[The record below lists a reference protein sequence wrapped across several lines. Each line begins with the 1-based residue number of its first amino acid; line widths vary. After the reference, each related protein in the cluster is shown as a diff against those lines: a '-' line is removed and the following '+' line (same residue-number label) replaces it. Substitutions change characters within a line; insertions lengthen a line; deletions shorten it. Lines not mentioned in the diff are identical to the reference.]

1 MTWIDPKDREAL
13 EKLHKLYKGTTF
25 KGEIDG
31 AKEAILKILGKYGL
45 QWDDL
50 QAVIEPCVL
59 DIVDELIDMFI
70 WTPPR
75 ERMAAALW
83 VLHSHV
89 YKQFNVT
96 PRLAI
101 LSTDYDS
108 GKTSLME
115 LIQYLVPRS
124 WNGKPPDQFL
134 DPTMASLYQAVDN
147 GVTAILIDEVDN
159 LGLDRHGHLRTM
171 LNANRK
177 GQAIPRGGSPKK
189 GGGNPTPKLFY
200 PFIPIVVGAVGRL
213 PTALTTRSH
222 VINLRPM
229 PPHIEKR
236 ALIESSEEF
245 LEMVSAVNEAIGR
258 WSSNIVLKQEPT
270 IELSNRYRDNW
281 QPFIAIADSMG
292 RGEKV
297 RNVARAMTGGPRE
310 YSQTMQ
316 MRIDTR
322 RIFNELKV
330 DRIDRTVLLDKLL
343 EFDAWN
349 EWGRPKALTKNE
361 FLAILR
367 EIGIRAPHI
376 IQRLGSRKDRGKAG
390 WGWYRSD
397 FEEAWKDCPE
407 EEPKTIRWGK

>member
-1 MTWIDPKDREAL
+1 MTWIDVKDRETL
-13 EKLHKLYKGTTF
+13 EKLHARYKGTTF
-25 KGEIDG
+25 EPEADN
-31 AKEAILKILGKYGL
+31 AKDAILKILGKYGMG
-45 QWDDL
+45 WDDL
-50 QAVIEPCVL
+50 QAIIDPCVL
-59 DIVDELIDMFI
+59 DIIDEFIDLYM
-70 WTPPR
+70 WMPPR
-75 ERMAAALW
+75 ERTVAALW
-83 VLHSHV
+83 ILHAHV

-101 LSTDYDS
+101 LSSDYES
-108 GKTSLME
+108 GKTTLMTI
-115 LIQYLVPRS
+115 IQHLVWPFGS
-124 WNGKPPDQFL
+124 SKPTRYL
-134 DPTMASLYQAVDN
+134 DPTPAALYQSVESE
-147 GVTAILIDEVDN
+147 VTVLMIDEVDN
-159 LGLDRHGHLRTM
+159 LGLKHNGQLRTI
-171 LNANRK
+171 LNANRV
-177 GQAIPRGGSPKK
+177 GEGIPCGSSPKK
-189 GGGNPTPKLFY
+189 GGVTTGPKLFY

-270 IELSNRYRDNW
+270 MELSNRYRDNW
-281 QPFIAIADSMG
+281 RPFIAIADSMG

-330 DRIDRTVLLDKLL
+330 DRIDRMVLLDKLL

-376 IQRLGSRKDRGKAG
+376 VQRLGSRKDRGKAG

-397 FEEAWKDCPE
+397 FEEAWKGCPE